1 MTKLNALSFRFT
13 FFGSLPFLR
22 TLLRD
27 LHAFRPRFGK
37 TDRDRLLA
45 ALDLATRSTALQSPG
60 LALLHRAPDLG
71 RCLLRIFPCH
81 DYSPS
86 CKKVILAKED
96 GSRFIASQPVAR
108 MRAR

>member
-1 MTKLNALSFRFT
+1 MLLGA
-13 FFGSLPFLR
+13 LPFLR
-22 TLLRD
+22 GLLRD
-27 LHAFRPRFGK
+27 LLAFRPRLGK

-45 ALDLATRSTALQSPG
+45 ALDLATGSTALQSPG

-86 CKKVILAKED
+86 CEKIIFVTKD
-96 GSRFIASQPVAR
+96 GSRLGYSWPSHDRRIKLG
-108 MRAR
+108 